1 MKVRF
6 KLAWRHYRVG
16 DIIEPP
22 GTLRQWLQ
30 SRGYVD
36 VLEPTPC
43 VEVAMVERVTEQATT
58 RRKRR

>member
-22 GTLRQWLQ
+22 GTLRQWLVQ
-30 SRGYVD
+30 RGYVD
-36 VLEPTPC
+36 VLEPL
-43 VEVAMVERVTEQATT
+43 VETAAIEPVGERRVT
-58 RRKRR
+58 RGKRR

>member
-22 GTLRQWLQ
+22 GTLRQWLMQ
-30 SRGYVD
+30 RGFIE
-36 VLEPTPC
+36 VLEPP
-43 VEVAMVERVTEQATT
+43 VETAAIEPVAERRVQKG
-58 RRKRR
+58 KRR